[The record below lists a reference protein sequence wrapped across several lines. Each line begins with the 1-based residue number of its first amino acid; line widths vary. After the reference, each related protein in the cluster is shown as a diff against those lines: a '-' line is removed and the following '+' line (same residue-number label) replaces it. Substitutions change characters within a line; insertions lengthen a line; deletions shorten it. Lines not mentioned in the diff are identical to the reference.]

1 VLRDWVTRKLNIRLK
16 QTLMQVHL
24 LAATYS
30 WRLEDIFALNWANR
44 LTLIDTIRSDATRRG
59 GRRFTVST
67 QQT

>member
-1 VLRDWVTRKLNIRLK
+1 
-16 QTLMQVHL
+16 MQVHL